1 MEKIEVVQMDY
12 YKASLKMH
20 EENKGK
26 MAVASKVKVE
36 TKDDLSTAYTP
47 GVAEP
52 CRKIYENPDDVYKY
66 TNKSNTVAV
75 VSDGS
80 AVLGLGN
87 IGGLAS
93 IPVMDGKS
101 LLFKEFAGIDAFPV
115 CLETQEVDEIVNI
128 VKNIAPTLGGINL
141 EDISAPRCFEI
152 EEKLQSQV
160 NIPVFHDD
168 QHGTAVV
175 VSAAVINA
183 AKLTGRDLSRM
194 KAIING
200 AGAAGTAIAKM
211 LMNLGIEDV
220 VACDSKGILTRERND
235 LNEAKKRLA
244 AVTNKNQIKG
254 TLAEAVKGR
263 DLFIGVSAAKVLTQD
278 MVKSMNENAIIFA
291 MANPEPEILPDLA
304 KEAGAAVVGTGRSD
318 YPNQIN
324 NVLIFPGIFKGA
336 LAARAKR
343 ITEEMKTAAA
353 FALAGVIEDSQLK
366 PDYIIPSAFYPQVAD
381 IVAEAVKNAWKE

>member
-1 MEKIEVVQMDY
+1 MDY

-36 TKDDLSTAYTP
+36 TTDDLSTAYTP

-52 CRKIYENPDDVYKY
+52 CRRIHENPDDVYKY
-66 TNKSNTVAV
+66 TNKSNIVAV

-101 LLFKEFAGIDAFPV
+101 LLFKEFAGIDAFPI
-115 CLETQEVDEIVNI
+115 CLETQDVDEIVNI

-152 EEKLQSQV
+152 EEKLQAQV
-160 NIPVFHDD
+160 DIPVFHDD

-183 AKLTGRDLSRM
+183 AKFTGRKLKDLRVV
-194 KAIING
+194 ING
-200 AGAAGTAIAKM
+200 AGAAGTAITKM
-211 LMNLGIEDV
+211 LMNLGIEDIV
-220 VACDSKGILTRERND
+220 VCDIGGILTETNEELD
-235 LNEAKKRLA
+235 EAKRSLA
-244 AVTNKNQIKG
+244 AVTNKQRISG
-254 TLAEAVKGR
+254 TLADAVKGR
-263 DLFIGVSAAKVLTQD
+263 DLFVGVSAARVLTQD
-278 MVKSMNENAIIFA
+278 MVKSMNKDAIIFA

-304 KEAGAAVVGTGRSD
+304 REAGAAVVGTGRSD

-324 NVLIFPGIFKGA
+324 NVLIFPGLFKGA

-353 FALAGVIEDSQLK
+353 FALAGIIKDDELAA
-366 PDYIIPSAFYPQVAD
+366 DYIIPSALYPGAAD
-381 IVAEAVKNAWKE
+381 IVAEAVEKAWKEKE

>member
-278 MVKSMNENAIIFA
+278 MVTSMNENAIIFA